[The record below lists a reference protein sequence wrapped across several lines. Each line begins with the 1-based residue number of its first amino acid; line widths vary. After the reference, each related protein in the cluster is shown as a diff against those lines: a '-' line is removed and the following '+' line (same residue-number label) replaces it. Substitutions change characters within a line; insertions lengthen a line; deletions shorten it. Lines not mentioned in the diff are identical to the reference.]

1 MSLKWLKGATMV
13 LAFWLSASAQASVSP
28 GPVTLQAH
36 DGVSISGLVYEA
48 RQPKG
53 IILLF
58 HQAGSSKAEYATIA
72 PRLAAAGFTALA
84 IDQRSG
90 GTLYGPN
97 ETVSRLGRAA
107 TYEEAKADL
116 EAALDWALPR
126 NLPIILWGSSYS
138 AALVFEV
145 GAEHMNQVNA
155 ILAFSP
161 GEYLDTSGAVA
172 RAAGRVQVPIY
183 VTSSSDADEIQAG
196 REILSAAPA
205 RVKAQFVPKFG
216 VHGSSTLDRDPQ
228 SQGSGR
234 ELEPC
239 SGVPV
244 SAAQTARMTQSS
256 SCVQPRC
263 TRNTVAKT
271 VALGPGVLAC
281 RIQKPSNR
289 ALDFVILAFARMAE
303 HDVAA
308 LVDDILG
315 RPVLIAPGI
324 PRRRTHCPAPPDR

>member
-1 MSLKWLKGATMV
+1 MSLKWLKGAAMV
-13 LAFWLSASAQASVSP
+13 LAFWLSANAQAGVSP
-28 GPVTLQAH
+28 GPVTLRAH
-36 DGVSISGLVYEA
+36 DGVSVSGLVYEA

-97 ETVSRLGRAA
+97 ETVSRLGKPA
-107 TYEEAKADL
+107 TYEDAKADL

-126 NLPIILWGSSYS
+126 HLPIILWGSSYS

-145 GAEHMNQVNA
+145 GAEHMNQVSA

-161 GEYLDTSGAVA
+161 GEYLDTGGAVA
-172 RAAGRVQVPIY
+172 RAAARVQVPIY
-183 VTSSSDADEIQAG
+183 VTTSSDADEIQAG

-216 VHGSSTLDRDPQ
+216 VHGSSTLIEARNPK
-228 SQGSGR
+228 G
-234 ELEPC
+234 
-239 SGVPV
+239 
-244 SAAQTARMTQSS
+244 AAD
-256 SCVQPRC
+256 
-263 TRNTVAKT
+263 NWNH
-271 VALGPGVLAC
+271 VLAFLSALP
-281 RIQKPSNR
+281 KP
-289 ALDFVILAFARMAE
+289 
-303 HDVAA
+303 
-308 LVDDILG
+308 
-315 RPVLIAPGI
+315 PG
-324 PRRRTHCPAPPDR
+324 